1 MIADCSVDSPPRL
14 DFYRPQ
20 SFADWRGRLDREH
33 AAPIVAI
40 AGSRGKTSVLRAV
53 ESIFQTANFRTASW
67 TNRGVEIEGEG
78 QRGELG
84 PWSRVL
90 TRLSAGGLDIAFQEI
105 DWATV
110 QAIGSPE
117 RDYPIVAI
125 ANLCG
130 NNGACL
136 ATPETMLAHKALA
149 RIRGNLSPVGRLV
162 LNAHDHALAED
173 ERVETAGRF
182 LVGITPDAPILRRH
196 LQRGGDACCIEN
208 SVIVIEEAGAIS
220 PIVDVGNVA
229 WLRDGNIQFSVQN
242 ALMAAAI
249 ARTCGL
255 SATEI
260 AAGLMA
266 HKAKPETMPGSF
278 NVFDTGGSTI
288 VVDRPM
294 PSWFLRTSLR
304 AAANLGPGRQIRV
317 VGPMPQV
324 PRDDLAEV
332 GRLVARHSGIVIVHG
347 FADADRLDLLRHGA
361 AANEVPPLF
370 VQASDERQAIQQGID
385 ILKDDDVLLI
395 LAENAPLAV
404 KLVSSRVRRMQS
416 EAFAHIGVA

>member
-1 MIADCSVDSPPRL
+1 MITEYSFDIPPRHEH
-14 DFYRPQ
+14 YRPQ

-33 AAPIVAI
+33 AAPIVAV

-53 ESIFQTANFRTASW
+53 ESIFQTARFRTASW

-84 PWSRVL
+84 PWSRAL
-90 TRLSAGGLDIAFQEI
+90 TRLNAGGLDIAFQEI

-130 NNGACL
+130 NNDACL
-136 ATPETMLAHKALA
+136 ATPETMRARKALA

-162 LNAHDHALAED
+162 LNAHDHALADD
-173 ERVETAGRF
+173 ERVETAARF
-182 LVGITPDAPILRRH
+182 LIGITPDAPILRRH
-196 LQRGGDACCIEN
+196 IQRGGDACWIDN
-208 SVIVIEEAGAIS
+208 SVIVLAESGVLT
-220 PIVDVGNVA
+220 PVVDIGNVA

-242 ALMAAAI
+242 ALMATAI
-249 ARTCGL
+249 ARSCGL

-260 AAGLMA
+260 ATGLMA
-266 HKAKPETMPGSF
+266 HKAKPELMPGSF
-278 NVFDTGGSTI
+278 NVYDAGDSTI
-288 VVDRPM
+288 VIDRPM

-304 AAANLGPGRQIRV
+304 AAANLGVGRQVRV
-317 VGPMPQV
+317 VGPMSQV
-324 PRDDLAEV
+324 PTDDLAEV
-332 GRLVARHSGIVIVHG
+332 GRLIARHSGVVIVHG
-347 FADADRLDLLRHGA
+347 FEDLARLGLLRQGA

-385 ILKDDDVLLI
+385 MLKNDDVLLI

-404 KLVSSRVRRMQS
+404 RLVSSRVRQLQNDS
-416 EAFAHIGVA
+416 LVQAGVA